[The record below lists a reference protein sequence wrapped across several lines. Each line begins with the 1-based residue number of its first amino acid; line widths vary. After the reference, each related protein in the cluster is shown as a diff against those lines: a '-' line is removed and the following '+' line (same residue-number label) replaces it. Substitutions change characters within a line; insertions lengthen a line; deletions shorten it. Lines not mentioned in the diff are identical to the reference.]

1 MADMK
6 YMEGSTGSVP
16 KKEKV
21 KGSLTPDIIAGKLF
35 SFHDKAH
42 FFHLQT
48 TGFAQHKMLDELYT
62 ELVGMKDEI
71 CEYLLGV
78 QAPKRFPTITLTQV
92 QPYSDDNVTKML
104 DEGFQFSIKLCE
116 YAESKN
122 LEQLCN
128 LSSEL
133 QGLIIKCKY
142 LNTLK

>member
-1 MADMK
+1 MDIK
-6 YMEGSTGSVP
+6 YIQKPATG
-16 KKEKV
+16 
-21 KGSLTPDIIAGKLF
+21 GALTPEEIVSKLF
-35 SFHDKAH
+35 YYHNCAH
-42 FFHLQT
+42 IYHLAT
-48 TGFAQHKMLDELYT
+48 TSYAKHKMLDKLYT
-62 ELVGMKDEI
+62 GLEDLKDTI
-71 CEYLLGV
+71 AEYLLGI